1 MSNDICLVGTPA
13 AEADYQSLTQQS
25 IPDFSESTRAR
36 VVPVAIFN
44 DNLTEDSETFGAGL
58 SNPVV
63 LVNGVEQTLEAS
75 EASRI
80 RLQPDMASVEIM
92 DNDG

>member
-1 MSNDICLVGTPA
+1 MTVVND
-13 AEADYQSLTQQS
+13 D
-25 IPDFSESTRAR
+25 
-36 VVPVAIFN
+36 
-44 DNLTEDSETFGAGL
+44 LTEGSETFGAGL

-63 LVNGVEQTLEAS
+63 LVNGVVQTLAAS

-80 RLQPDMASVEIM
+80 LVQPDTASVEIT

>member
-1 MSNDICLVGTPA
+1 MT
-13 AEADYQSLTQQS
+13 
-25 IPDFSESTRAR
+25 
-36 VVPVAIFN
+36 IFN
-44 DNLTEDSETFGAGL
+44 DDLTEDNETFVASL

-63 LVNGVEQTLEAS
+63 LVNGVVQTLAAS

-80 RLQPDMASVEIM
+80 VVQPDTASVEIT

>member
-1 MSNDICLVGTPA
+1 MISLIGTPA
-13 AEADYQSLTQQS
+13 AEADYESLIQHITPQFTQ
-25 IPDFSESTRAR
+25 STRDQLI
-36 VVPVAIFN
+36 PVTIFN
-44 DNLTEDSETFGAGL
+44 DDLTEDNETFVASL

-63 LVNGVEQTLEAS
+63 LVNGVVQTLAAS

-80 RLQPDMASVEIM
+80 VVQPDTASVEIT

>member
-1 MSNDICLVGTPA
+1 MISLIGTPA
-13 AEADYQSLTQQS
+13 AEADYESLIQHVTPQFTQSARDQQ
-25 IPDFSESTRAR
+25 
-36 VVPVAIFN
+36 VPVAIVN
-44 DNLTEDSETFGAGL
+44 DDLPEENETFSASL

-63 LVNGVEQTLEAS
+63 LVNGVVQTLAAS

-80 RLQPDMASVEIM
+80 MVQPDTASVEIT